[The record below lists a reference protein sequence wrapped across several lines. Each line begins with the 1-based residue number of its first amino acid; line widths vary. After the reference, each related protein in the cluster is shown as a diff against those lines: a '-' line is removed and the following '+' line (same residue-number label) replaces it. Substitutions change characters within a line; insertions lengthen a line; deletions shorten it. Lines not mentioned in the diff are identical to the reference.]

1 MRKDSFIL
9 YTDQKEIFDYLTDE
23 EAGKV
28 IKCIYNYMETREI
41 TGVDERLKLVV
52 IPIKQAIDKNTKK
65 WEETKKKRSE
75 AGKMGMNNRWK
86 NKEENITKITNDN
99 NVIKDITK
107 ITNDNNVTDDI
118 TKITNVTV
126 NDNVNV
132 NVSDNVNVNDNVNV
146 INNNI
151 NNKECEYVTQK
162 GIKCSKQAKL
172 RVDGKYYCGQHSRI
186 ELQKYG
192 FNIEINKDN
201 NKIYF
206 VNEEIN
212 KLFLDYLDLRKTM
225 KIKNTDRA
233 VALLVN
239 KLNKYPDDIK
249 KSMLE
254 ESIEKSWRSVYPP
267 KNFKPQEELPT
278 WFNKNNEVEVVTE
291 EQQKEMEDLFSKWKE

>member
-1 MRKDSFIL
+1 MGKESFIIYKSFYEPL
-9 YTDQKEIFDYLTDE
+9 KMLTDE
-23 EAGKV
+23 QLG
-28 IKCIYNYMETREI
+28 
-41 TGVDERLKLVV
+41 RLFR
-52 IPIKQAIDKNTKK
+52 AIFEYQIN
-65 WEETKKKRSE
+65 
-75 AGKMGMNNRWK
+75 
-86 NKEENITKITNDN
+86 NKEEVEDDIKMAFEFFKNQFRIDEKKYNVIVERNKRNGAKGGRPLKNKDKNPKNPVGFQKSETNPKNPMGPKKPDNENDN
-99 NVIKDITK
+99 ENE
-107 ITNDNNVTDDI
+107 
-118 TKITNVTV
+118 

-132 NVSDNVNVNDNVNV
+132 NVT
-146 INNNI
+146 NNNI

-212 KLFLDYLDLRKTM
+212 KLFMDFLELRKSM

-233 VALLVN
+233 IMLLIN
-239 KLNKYPDDIK
+239 KLEKYPDEIK
-249 KSMLE
+249 KQMIE

-267 KNFKPQEELPT
+267 KNYKSEEKLPQ
-278 WFNKNNEVEVVTE
+278 WFNKDNEVEVVTE